1 MAECHQYS
9 DGIPSNCLSSISTSG
24 NEYQYNNDSLDVS
37 MDVSETNSCAETT
50 SSNNI
55 GATSDSNNGASGS
68 AGGIAGGIA
77 KSARYKIAMTTRAR
91 QRRLRRMRDPSG
103 GPCSGGSAGGD
114 IENGTIEDAGGEEQ
128 LTPSPSGTVI
138 HDASSGSAALPPAL
152 PQPYSSSSLAEHS
165 PSVID
170 ISPIKLYDSN
180 THEISRSTPS
190 KSVAP
195 ITASA
200 PSTPSTPSTVGET
213 PPRHSPSPNSVSS
226 RSNDRTL
233 FPVSTYESPLSA
245 AASSVAHR
253 NSSHIST
260 TTTATREENEFI
272 RENMGGMHSTPSPH
286 IMTTTSNTHSQQ
298 LPSTPRTTRQR
309 AIRATALREQPN
321 SAIAH
326 TTKEFIP
333 NWDTDILHHS
343 YGSGTCVGLSDDAI
357 REASNFTKI
366 QFQSSGQGGEVEMVS
381 GDELTFDTA
390 SDDVTK
396 KMNGGSCDLS
406 PSSIPSAIG
415 GIDEENDDDDS
426 NNDDQGKQ
434 VWQNDLWSDVSAHSS
449 SMAQYDIFHQ
459 KAASNLVSLLS
470 PNRMIEAGLMAPEIN
485 SCEEDDAAKDV
496 RGDSPWGEEAGSSG
510 VSNTDNLKEGNST
523 STSTSYFSSAQ
534 VKKHFTFDA
543 DPNDSRGGEWK
554 GVVQVN
560 RTLIRDDLDD
570 DVKQSMIFQA
580 FRKNMMEPS
589 QQLKDLLLQIH
600 RDRFTP
606 LDRTNATRRKNSC
619 GALKILS
626 AKEENKLMICWTVG
640 VLPAIASVMSDVC
653 AVRET
658 DDASTYAA
666 NTEARN
672 RIIATLLNLSV
683 NKKNRMLI
691 VNTPGVLDS
700 MTQTILYDTGEG
712 RQGCCTVLL
721 YLAKTAEARMM
732 IVKGVGVMD
741 ALAKVIEMPKAK
753 VKERKPSSPKAKM
766 RRRLIESYKSMDNEI
781 DTTPDNRRGRVD
793 NRRNSR
799 RYQSSIDHSDSV
811 SSNSSKSSTVSG
823 DVTEYTEDKSIK
835 SEVMFANTVEIAL
848 STADTASIANG
859 TKSDRSAVTT
869 IESPSED
876 MYDADPNRFLHG
888 ARLSAFAC
896 LLCLVK
902 SQELAVSC
910 LLQC

>member
-1 MAECHQYS
+1 MAE
-9 DGIPSNCLSSISTSG
+9 NISTSG
-24 NEYQYNNDSLDVS
+24 SEYQYNNVSLDVS

-50 SSNNI
+50 SSNNT
-55 GATSDSNNGASGS
+55 GATSDSNNGASS
-68 AGGIAGGIA
+68 AGGIAGGLA
-77 KSARYKIAMTTRAR
+77 KSARYKMAMTTRAR

-114 IENGTIEDAGGEEQ
+114 MENGTIGDAGGEEQ
-128 LTPSPSGTVI
+128 LTPPPSSHSRGEVRSSGTVI
-138 HDASSGSAALPPAL
+138 HDASSDSAALPPAL
-152 PQPYSSSSLAEHS
+152 PQPYSSSFAEHS
-165 PSVID
+165 YNVID
-170 ISPIKLYDSN
+170 IPPIKLYDSN
-180 THEISRSTPS
+180 THEFGHSTPS
-190 KSVAP
+190 KPGAP

-200 PSTPSTPSTVGET
+200 PSTPSTVGET
-213 PPRHSPSPNSVSS
+213 PPRHSPSNSVSS
-226 RSNDRTL
+226 RSNSRTL

-245 AASSVAHR
+245 AASSVTHR
-253 NSSHIST
+253 NSSPIS
-260 TTTATREENEFI
+260 TTTATREENESI
-272 RENMGGMHSTPSPH
+272 RENMGGMRSTPSPH
-286 IMTTTSNTHSQQ
+286 IMTTTSNAHSQQ
-298 LPSTPRTTRQR
+298 LHTTPRTTRQS
-309 AIRATALREQPN
+309 AIRAAALREQPN
-321 SAIAH
+321 SAIAQ

-343 YGSGTCVGLSDDAI
+343 NGSVTCVGLSDDAI

-366 QFQSSGQGGEVEMVS
+366 QFQCSGQGGEVEMVS
-381 GDELTFDTA
+381 GDEITFDAA

-396 KMNGGSCDLS
+396 KMNGGYCDLS

-415 GIDEENDDDDS
+415 GIGEENDDEEN

-434 VWQNDLWSDVSAHSS
+434 VWQNDLWSDVSVHSS

-496 RGDSPWGEEAGSSG
+496 RGDSPWGEEAGSPG
-510 VSNTDNLKEGNST
+510 VSNTLKEGNLT
-523 STSTSYFSSAQ
+523 STISSSSSAQ
-534 VKKHFTFDA
+534 DKKYFTFDA
-543 DPNDSRGGEWK
+543 NPNDSRGGEWK

-560 RTLIRDDLDD
+560 RTLFRDDLDD
-570 DVKQSMIFQA
+570 DVKQSMLFQA

-700 MTQTILYDTGEG
+700 MTQTILHDTGEG
-712 RQGCCTVLL
+712 RQGCCTVFL

-766 RRRLIESYKSMDNEI
+766 RRRLIENYKSMDNEI
-781 DTTPDNRRGRVD
+781 DTTPDSRRCRVD

-799 RYQSSIDHSDSV
+799 RYQSSIDYSDSDSV
-811 SSNSSKSSTVSG
+811 NSNSSNSSNSSTVSG
-823 DVTEYTEDKSIK
+823 DVTEYTEVMSIR
-835 SEVMFANTVEIAL
+835 SEIMVANTVEMTF
-848 STADTASIANG
+848 STADTASIANV

-869 IESPSED
+869 IEHPSED

-888 ARLSAFAC
+888 ARLSVFAC

-910 LLQC
+910 